1 MVWIETPTNP
11 MLKLIDIQA
20 VADVA
25 HKTEVI
31 SMNVCSPT
39 LSTFL
44 VKGNWNT
51 RTKSTTFGVYFFLV
65 HNEGRTND

>member
-1 MVWIETPTNP
+1 MVWIETPTNL

-25 HKTEVI
+25 HETEVI

-51 RTKSTTFGVYFFLV
+51 RRKSTTLGVYFFL
-65 HNEGRTND
+65 GQQRG